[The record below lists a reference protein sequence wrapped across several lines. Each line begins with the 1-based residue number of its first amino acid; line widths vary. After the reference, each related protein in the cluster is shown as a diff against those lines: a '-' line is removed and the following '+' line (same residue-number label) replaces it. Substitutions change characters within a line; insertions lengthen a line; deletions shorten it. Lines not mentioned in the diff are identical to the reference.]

1 MQCLLLRLS
10 LSLLPSYTH
19 SQDEREQE
27 SKGHVQQQDTQE
39 KKRDLVKKS
48 YQKLLRIFDVLEDS
62 LLPGRKEKREYQ
74 KKKETPSN
82 IAEANQQLY
91 DELNT

>member
-1 MQCLLLRLS
+1 M
-10 LSLLPSYTH
+10 YTLTF
-19 SQDEREQE
+19 QDETEQE
-27 SKGHVQQQDTQE
+27 GKGHVQPSDTQG

-62 LLPGRKEKREYQ
+62 LLPGRKEKREY

-82 IAEANQQLY
+82 IVEANQQLCN
-91 DELNT
+91 DLNT